1 MANTAPQ
8 EPDSPFAHDIQT
20 QILQN
25 SEFGVLHMNYDIK
38 KSGERIQQLRKAHG
52 MTQTQLAVRLNIG
65 DRHLRK
71 IEAGEKGPSIDIL
84 VEISGLFG
92 VSLDY
97 IIVGRQSQDDLKQR
111 LRAVIQTL
119 SILSEE
125 L

>member
-1 MANTAPQ
+1 
-8 EPDSPFAHDIQT
+8 
-20 QILQN
+20 
-25 SEFGVLHMNYDIK
+25 MNYDIK

-52 MTQTQLAVRLNIG
+52 MTQTQLAARLNIG

-97 IIVGRQSQDDLKQR
+97 IIVGRQSQGNLKER
-111 LRAVIQTL
+111 LRTVIQTL